1 MIINH
6 ICRIWGSGWWFTFLK
21 KDDDWNTLNV
31 EISFVETFVVSNVA
45 FHRAVSDATPHSSLH
60 ASHDGGHFWRPGGA
74 DSCRPGLRLW
84 SSLTWGCHDGRSL
97 CSWLWHWP
105 RCACRIPNQSWR
117 LEKLLLTCLWLFFLK
132 ILRWTM
138 STLWTLMSPTW
149 AQTGNK
155 GWILDPLLLPFLGC
169 LTLKYV
175 KFFHVRV
182 DTVVMNPPFGTKHNK
197 GLDMKF
203 LQVGNHHYVF
213 LLMHLSL
220 DWLGNGLQSCVFAPQ
235 KFNQR
240 SCLVQSKGVG
250 GRRKVRLIC

>member
-1 MIINH
+1 MIIYVEFDDL
-6 ICRIWGSGWWFTFLK
+6 IWWFNWWFRLMVHILK
-21 KDDDWNTLNV
+21 KHDDWNALNV

-117 LEKLLLTCLWLFFLK
+117 WEKLLLTCLWLFFLK

-149 AQTGNK
+149 AQTGNR
-155 GWILDPLLLPFLGC
+155 GWILDPLLWAFLGF
-169 LTLKYV
+169 LSPDIEW
-175 KFFHVRV
+175 FFFGLPESWLWNMILHIRV

-203 LQVGNHHYVF
+203 LQVGSHYYVT
-213 LLMHLSL
+213 
-220 DWLGNGLQSCVFAPQ
+220 
-235 KFNQR
+235 
-240 SCLVQSKGVG
+240 
-250 GRRKVRLIC
+250 